1 MERSSGTDRGY
12 WATQITVSAVFAV
25 GGIIG
30 GPFVMATSDDPGYG
44 LIFFLGGLLF
54 LVCLIWLIRQVVG
67 KTRQQKA
74 VYAWAIMQQQSVR
87 SRGEAAVVS
96 SIGGVAAMITAARA
110 RDGKLSLREVER
122 LQAMR
127 PDVLFPGTLP
137 PAPTARDRGRSTLS

>member
-1 MERSSGTDRGY
+1 MFSAGGRGY
-12 WATQITVSAVFAV
+12 FASQIVLCSVGAVAGLGV
-25 GGIIG
+25 GPYVI
-30 GPFVMATSDDPGYG
+30 ATSDDPGYG
-44 LIFFLGGLLF
+44 LIFFLGG
-54 LVCLIWLIRQVVG
+54 VGCVISLIWLIRQVVG
-67 KTRQQKA
+67 KTPEEKA

-87 SRGEAAVVS
+87 SRGGAAVVS

-127 PDVLFPGTLP
+127 PDVPFPGTLP